1 MEIIDGKTCISFEEL
16 TGRVIT
22 TANLK
27 ALVRKGQIKQVQRG
41 GNGRVALF
49 ELDSLA
55 LKWRTEVYKRYPDL
69 QEQAE
74 SREFIDTVEPDGA
87 ALNFYQTYTLAD
99 GRNLPDDKVLEY
111 ASNAAIMNA
120 FRRCWDA
127 HVSKRQ
133 RTGKKAV
140 AGKEFW
146 TRAAAAL
153 PRLSDRFPHSLPGSP
168 RRLQMKCA
176 DGYVCFISGKFL
188 NGNAGKVLTDE
199 QTGYLATLISNPN
212 NVQDTVVAKAY
223 NVKARALG
231 WKEITAAAVG
241 VWREKLQLEAAA
253 GRLGVTNFRNR
264 KTMQV
269 KRSRPPRS

>member
-27 ALVRKGQIKQVQRG
+27 ALVRKGQVQQVQRG
-41 GNGRVALF
+41 GNGRVALYAV
-49 ELDSLA
+49 ESLP

-99 GRNLPDDKVLEY
+99 GRHLPEDKVLEY

-146 TRAAAAL
+146 ARAAAAL
-153 PRLSDRFPHSLPGSP
+153 PRLSDRFNHSLPGSP

-176 DGYVCFISGKFL
+176 EYVRDGYVCFISGKFL

-253 GRLGVTNFRNR
+253 GRLGVTNW
-264 KTMQV
+264 KI
-269 KRSRPPRS
+269 